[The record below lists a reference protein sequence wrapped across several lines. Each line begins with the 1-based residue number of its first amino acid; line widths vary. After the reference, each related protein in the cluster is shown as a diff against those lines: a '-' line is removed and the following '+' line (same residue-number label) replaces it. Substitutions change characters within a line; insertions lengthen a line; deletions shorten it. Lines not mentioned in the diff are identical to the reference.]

1 MQMVPDTVSLPHD
14 QHTCKSAFTHIHT
27 HTHTHTQE
35 QTSTPGFKLTPGLLQ
50 LSPRHVQGAPLSGVC
65 VRQYVCVCVC
75 VSMLNIGHC
84 NCQPSDITNCTERS
98 RREAAGREYTENDL
112 SITFLMAISDGGAG
126 VVVYASLR
134 KRARREHHR
143 YVQDT

>member
-75 VSMLNIGHC
+75 VN
-84 NCQPSDITNCTERS
+84 
-98 RREAAGREYTENDL
+98 AEYWPL
-112 SITFLMAISDGGAG
+112 QLPA
-126 VVVYASLR
+126 V
-134 KRARREHHR
+134 
-143 YVQDT
+143 